1 VLRFAAW
8 TAALLTIEREV
19 DTMRGFVLALGTV
32 AAVLLFA
39 TALPAQLNPPNQM
52 GVTVGHMHLN
62 VHDVEAAK
70 KFFLDLG
77 GTAIK
82 SGPFE
87 GVKYPGAIFVF
98 TKADPSAG
106 MEDSTVNHI
115 GFLVKDGVA
124 LVAKM
129 KAQGA
134 KVVSNGT
141 DPQGRAYGGYIYSP
155 DGVKVEIIQRTTL
168 DVPIRF
174 DQIHFF
180 VADPGPKGG
189 TAWSELQQWYAK
201 EFGVKID
208 RAELTGPAP
217 GNLASAPMA
226 QSILSGVNFRFSKQ
240 DSKAEPT
247 KGRALDHIGFEIKNL
262 AAFCKK
268 LEADGIKMD
277 TPYSVREGGL
287 GLAFITDPMGTRIEL
302 NEGLDK
308 R

>member
-1 VLRFAAW
+1 
-8 TAALLTIEREV
+8 
-19 DTMRGFVLALGTV
+19 MRGLLCALGIV
-32 AAVLLFA
+32 AAVLFCA
-39 TALPAQLNPPNQM
+39 TGSPAQLNPPNDM

-70 KFFLDLG
+70 KFYLELG

-87 GVKYPGAIFVF
+87 AVKYPGVIFLF

-106 MEDSTVNHI
+106 TEGTTVNHI
-115 GFLVKDGVA
+115 GFVVKDGVA

-129 KAQGA
+129 KAEGV

-141 DPQGRAYGGYIYSP
+141 DPQGRVYGGYIYSP
-155 DGVKVEIIQRTTL
+155 DGVKIEIIQRTTL

-180 VADPGPKGG
+180 IADRNSNSGPNGG
-189 TAWSELQQWYAK
+189 AAWSELQRWYAK

-226 QSILSGVNFRFSKQ
+226 QSLLSGVNFRFSKQ

-262 AAFCKK
+262 EAFCKK
-268 LEADGIKMD
+268 LEADGIKLD
-277 TPYSVREGGL
+277 TAYSVREGGL

>member
-1 VLRFAAW
+1 VRAF
-8 TAALLTIEREV
+8 LLT
-19 DTMRGFVLALGTV
+19 LGVVVT
-32 AAVLLFA
+32 VLLSA
-39 TALPAQLNPPNQM
+39 TASPAQLNPPNDM

-70 KFFLDLG
+70 KFYLELG

-87 GVKYPGAIFVF
+87 GVKYPGAIFLF
-98 TKADPSAG
+98 TKADPTG
-106 MEDSTVNHI
+106 GTEGTTVNHI
-115 GFLVKDGVA
+115 GFLVKDGTA

-129 KAQGA
+129 KAEGV

-141 DPQGRAYGGYIYSP
+141 DPQGRIYGGYIYSP
-155 DGVKVEIIQRTTL
+155 DGVKIEIIQRTTL
-168 DVPIRF
+168 AVPIQF

-180 VADPGPKGG
+180 VADPGPSGG
-189 TAWSELQQWYAK
+189 SAWSELQRWYAK
-201 EFGVKID
+201 EFGVKIE

-226 QSILSGVNFRFSKQ
+226 QSNLSGVNFRFSKQ
-240 DSKAEPT
+240 DSKAAPT

-268 LEADGIKMD
+268 LEADGMKLD

-287 GLAFITDPMGTRIEL
+287 GLAFITDPMGTRIEM

>member
-1 VLRFAAW
+1 
-8 TAALLTIEREV
+8 
-19 DTMRGFVLALGTV
+19 MRGFLLTLGIVATVL
-32 AAVLLFA
+32 FSA
-39 TALPAQLNPPNQM
+39 TASLAQLNPPNDM

-70 KFFLDLG
+70 KFYLELG
-77 GTAIK
+77 GMPIK

-87 GVKYPGAIFVF
+87 GVKYPGAIFLL
-98 TKADPSAG
+98 TKADPSGG
-106 MEDSTVNHI
+106 MEGSTVNHI

-129 KAQGA
+129 QAEGM

-141 DPQGRAYGGYIYSP
+141 DPQGRIYGGYIYSP
-155 DGVKVEIIQRTTL
+155 DGVKIEIIQRTTL
-168 DVPIRF
+168 AIPIQF

-180 VADPGPKGG
+180 VADPGPNEGSG
-189 TAWSELQQWYAK
+189 WSELQRWYAK

-208 RAELTGPAP
+208 RAELTSPAP

-240 DSKAEPT
+240 ESKAVGT

-268 LEADGIKMD
+268 LEADGIKFD

-287 GLAFITDPMGTRIEL
+287 GLAFIADPMGTRIEL

>member
-1 VLRFAAW
+1 
-8 TAALLTIEREV
+8 
-19 DTMRGFVLALGTV
+19 MRAFSIALGILLSAG
-32 AAVLLFA
+32 AA
-39 TALPAQLNPPNQM
+39 PAQLNPPNDM
-52 GVTVGHMHLN
+52 GVTIGHMHLN
-62 VHDVEAAK
+62 VRDVEASK
-70 KFFLDLG
+70 KFYLELG
-77 GTAIK
+77 GVAIK

-87 GVKYPGAIFVF
+87 GIKYPGAIFLL
-98 TKADPSAG
+98 TKAEPTAG
-106 MEDSTVNHI
+106 MEGSTVNHI
-115 GFLVKDGVA
+115 GFLVKDGTA
-124 LVAKM
+124 LVDKM
-129 KAQGA
+129 QAEGV
-134 KVVSNGT
+134 KVVSNGR
-141 DPQGRAYGGYIYSP
+141 DPQGRIYGGYVYSP
-155 DGVKVEIIQRTTL
+155 DGVKIEIIQRATL

-189 TAWSELQQWYAK
+189 AAWSELQQWYAK

-240 DSKAEPT
+240 DSTAAPT

-262 AAFCKK
+262 AVFCKK
-268 LEADGIKMD
+268 LEADGIKLD

>member
-1 VLRFAAW
+1 
-8 TAALLTIEREV
+8 
-19 DTMRGFVLALGTV
+19 
-32 AAVLLFA
+32 
-39 TALPAQLNPPNQM
+39 
-52 GVTVGHMHLN
+52 
-62 VHDVEAAK
+62 
-70 KFFLDLG
+70 
-77 GTAIK
+77 
-82 SGPFE
+82 
-87 GVKYPGAIFVF
+87 
-98 TKADPSAG
+98 
-106 MEDSTVNHI
+106 
-115 GFLVKDGVA
+115 
-124 LVAKM
+124 M
-129 KAQGA
+129 KAQGVQ
-134 KVVSNGT
+134 VVSNGT
-141 DPQGRAYGGYIYSP
+141 DPQGRIYGGYVYSP

-180 VADPGPKGG
+180 VADPGSHGG
-189 TAWSELQQWYAK
+189 AGWSELQQWYAK

-240 DSKAEPT
+240 DSKAAPT

-262 AAFCKK
+262 AAFCKR
-268 LEADGIKMD
+268 LEADGIQLD

>member
-1 VLRFAAW
+1 MRAS
-8 TAALLTIEREV
+8 LLTFSLV
-19 DTMRGFVLALGTV
+19 V
-32 AAVLLFA
+32 AVLLSA
-39 TALPAQLNPPNQM
+39 ASSSAQLNPPNEV

-62 VHDVEAAK
+62 VHDVEVAK
-70 KFFLDLG
+70 KFFLELG

-87 GVKYPGAIFVF
+87 GVKYPGAIFLF

-106 MEDSTVNHI
+106 MEGSTVNHI

-129 KAQGA
+129 KVQGV

-141 DPQGRAYGGYIYSP
+141 DPQGRVYGGYVYSP
-155 DGVKVEIIQRTTL
+155 DGVKIEIIQRTTL

-180 VADPGPKGG
+180 IADRDSDAGPHGKGG
-189 TAWSELQQWYAK
+189 WSELQQWYSK

-240 DSKAEPT
+240 DSKAAPT

-268 LEADGIKMD
+268 LEADGIKLD

>member
-1 VLRFAAW
+1 MRAF
-8 TAALLTIEREV
+8 LLT
-19 DTMRGFVLALGTV
+19 LGAV
-32 AAVLLFA
+32 VAVLFCVIA
-39 TALPAQLNPPNQM
+39 SPAQLNPPNDM
-52 GVTVGHMHLN
+52 GVTIGHMHLN
-62 VHDVEAAK
+62 VRDVEAAK
-70 KFFLDLG
+70 KFYLELG

-87 GVKYPGAIFVF
+87 GVKYPGAIFLF

-106 MEDSTVNHI
+106 MEGSTVNHI

-124 LVAKM
+124 LVARM
-129 KAQGA
+129 KAEGV
-134 KVVSNGT
+134 KVVSNGA
-141 DPQGRAYGGYIYSP
+141 DAQGRVYGGYIYSP
-155 DGVKVEIIQRTTL
+155 DGVKIEIIQRTTL
-168 DVPIRF
+168 DLPIRF

-180 VADPGPKGG
+180 IADGASNGG
-189 TAWSELQQWYAK
+189 SGWSELQRWYAK

-268 LEADGIKMD
+268 LEADGIKLD
-277 TPYSVREGGL
+277 TPYSVREGSL

>member
-1 VLRFAAW
+1 
-8 TAALLTIEREV
+8 
-19 DTMRGFVLALGTV
+19 
-32 AAVLLFA
+32 
-39 TALPAQLNPPNQM
+39 
-52 GVTVGHMHLN
+52 
-62 VHDVEAAK
+62 
-70 KFFLDLG
+70 
-77 GTAIK
+77 
-82 SGPFE
+82 
-87 GVKYPGAIFVF
+87 
-98 TKADPSAG
+98 
-106 MEDSTVNHI
+106 
-115 GFLVKDGVA
+115 VKDGVA

-129 KAQGA
+129 QAEGM

-141 DPQGRAYGGYIYSP
+141 DPQGRVYGGYVYSP
-155 DGVKVEIIQRTTL
+155 DGVKIEIIQRTTL
-168 DVPIRF
+168 AVPIQF

-189 TAWSELQQWYAK
+189 AAWSELQQWYAK

-262 AAFCKK
+262 AAFCNK
-268 LEADGIKMD
+268 LEADGIKLD

>member
-1 VLRFAAW
+1 MRLG
-8 TAALLTIEREV
+8 LLTLGV
-19 DTMRGFVLALGTV
+19 VATVL
-32 AAVLLFA
+32 FPA
-39 TALPAQLNPPNQM
+39 TASQAQLNPPNDM
-52 GVTVGHMHLN
+52 GVTIGHMHLN

-70 KFFLDLG
+70 KFYVELG

-87 GVKYPGAIFVF
+87 GVKYPGAIFLF
-98 TKADPSAG
+98 TKADPSGG
-106 MEDSTVNHI
+106 MEGTSVNHI

-129 KAQGA
+129 QAQGV
-134 KVVSNGT
+134 KVVSNGQ
-141 DPQGRAYGGYIYSP
+141 DPQGRIYGGYLYSP
-155 DGVKVEIIQRTTL
+155 DGVKIEIIQQTTL
-168 DVPIRF
+168 ALPIQF

-180 VADPGPKGG
+180 VADPGPGG
-189 TAWSELQQWYAK
+189 GPAWSELQRWYAK

-226 QSILSGVNFRFSKQ
+226 QSLLSGVNFRFSKQ
-240 DSKAEPT
+240 DSKAAPT
-247 KGRALDHIGFEIKNL
+247 KGRALDHFGFEIRNL
-262 AAFCKK
+262 EAFCKK
-268 LEADGIKMD
+268 LEADGIKLD

>member
-1 VLRFAAW
+1 MRAS
-8 TAALLTIEREV
+8 LLT
-19 DTMRGFVLALGTV
+19 LGTAV
-32 AAVLLFA
+32 AVLFSVIA
-39 TALPAQLNPPNQM
+39 SPAQLNPPNDM
-52 GVTVGHMHLN
+52 GVTIGHMHLN
-62 VHDVEAAK
+62 VRDVEAAK
-70 KFFLDLG
+70 KFYLELG

-87 GVKYPGAIFVF
+87 GVKYPGATFLF

-106 MEDSTVNHI
+106 MEGSTVNHI

-129 KAQGA
+129 KAEGV
-134 KVVSNGT
+134 KVVGNGS
-141 DPQGRAYGGYIYSP
+141 DPQGRVYGGYIYSP
-155 DGVKVEIIQRTTL
+155 DGVKIEIIQRTTL
-168 DVPIRF
+168 DVPLRL

-180 VADPGPKGG
+180 VADGGPGGSSG
-189 TAWSELQQWYAK
+189 WSELQRWYAK

-208 RAELTGPAP
+208 RAELSGPAP

-262 AAFCKK
+262 GAFCKK
-268 LEADGIKMD
+268 LEADGIKLD
-277 TPYSVREGGL
+277 TPYSVREGNL
-287 GLAFITDPMGTRIEL
+287 GLAFVTDPMGTRIEL

>member
-1 VLRFAAW
+1 MRAF
-8 TAALLTIEREV
+8 LLT
-19 DTMRGFVLALGTV
+19 LGIV
-32 AAVLLFA
+32 AAVLFSA
-39 TALPAQLNPPNQM
+39 IAAPAQLNPPNDM

-62 VHDVEAAK
+62 VQDVEAAK
-70 KFFLDLG
+70 KFYLKLG

-87 GVKYPGAIFVF
+87 GVKYPGAIFLF

-106 MEDSTVNHI
+106 MEGSTVNHV

-124 LVAKM
+124 LVARM
-129 KAQGA
+129 KAEGV

-141 DPQGRAYGGYIYSP
+141 DPQGRVYGGYLYSP
-155 DGVKVEIIQRTTL
+155 DGVKIEIIQRTTL
-168 DVPIRF
+168 DVAIRF

-180 VADPGPKGG
+180 VADRVADRGPHGSSG
-189 TAWSELQQWYAK
+189 WSELQQWYAK
-201 EFGVKID
+201 EFGVKIE
-208 RAELTGPAP
+208 RAELTPPAP

-226 QSILSGVNFRFSKQ
+226 QSNLSGVNFRFSKQ
-240 DSKAEPT
+240 DAKAAPT

-262 AAFCKK
+262 SAFCKK
-268 LEADGIKMD
+268 LEADGIKFD
-277 TPYSVREGGL
+277 TPYSVREGNF

>member
-1 VLRFAAW
+1 
-8 TAALLTIEREV
+8 
-19 DTMRGFVLALGTV
+19 
-32 AAVLLFA
+32 
-39 TALPAQLNPPNQM
+39 
-52 GVTVGHMHLN
+52 LN

-70 KFFLDLG
+70 KFYLELG

-87 GVKYPGAIFVF
+87 GVKYPGAIFLF
-98 TKADPSAG
+98 SKADPSAG
-106 MEDSTVNHI
+106 MEGSTINHI

-124 LVAKM
+124 LVARM
-129 KAQGA
+129 KAEGV
-134 KVVSNGT
+134 KVVGNGT
-141 DPQGRAYGGYIYSP
+141 DAQGRVYGGYIYSP
-155 DGVKVEIIQRTTL
+155 DGVKIEIIQRTTL
-168 DVPIRF
+168 DLPIRF

-180 VADPGPKGG
+180 IADGG
-189 TAWSELQQWYAK
+189 SKESSGWSALQRWYAK

-268 LEADGIKMD
+268 LEADGIKLD

-287 GLAFITDPMGTRIEL
+287 GLAFVTDPMGTRIEL

>member
-1 VLRFAAW
+1 
-8 TAALLTIEREV
+8 
-19 DTMRGFVLALGTV
+19 MRGFLLTLGMV
-32 AAVLLFA
+32 A
-39 TALPAQLNPPNQM
+39 TALFSATASLAQLNPPNDM

-70 KFFLDLG
+70 KFYLELG

-87 GVKYPGAIFVF
+87 GVKYPGAIFLF
-98 TKADPSAG
+98 TKADPSG
-106 MEDSTVNHI
+106 GTEGSTINHI

-124 LVAKM
+124 LVSKM
-129 KAQGA
+129 KAEGM
-134 KVVSNGT
+134 KVAGNGT
-141 DPQGRAYGGYIYSP
+141 DPQGRIYGGYIYSP
-155 DGVKVEIIQRTTL
+155 DGVKIEIIQRTTL
-168 DVPIRF
+168 AVPIQF

-189 TAWSELQQWYAK
+189 SAWSELQQWYAK

-208 RAELTGPAP
+208 RAELTAPAP

-240 DSKAEPT
+240 DSKAAPT
-247 KGRALDHIGFEIKNL
+247 KGLALDHIGFEIKNL

-268 LEADGIKMD
+268 LEADGIKLD

>member
-1 VLRFAAW
+1 
-8 TAALLTIEREV
+8 
-19 DTMRGFVLALGTV
+19 MRGFLLTLGIVATVLFSASASL
-32 AAVLLFA
+32 
-39 TALPAQLNPPNQM
+39 AQLNPPNDM

-70 KFFLDLG
+70 KFYLELG

-87 GVKYPGAIFVF
+87 GVKYPGAIFLF
-98 TKADPSAG
+98 TKADPSGA
-106 MEDSTVNHI
+106 MEGSSVNHI
-115 GFLVKDGVA
+115 GFLVKDGTA

-129 KAQGA
+129 QAEGV
-134 KVVSNGT
+134 KVASNGT
-141 DPQGRAYGGYIYSP
+141 DPQGRIYGGYIYSP
-155 DGVKVEIIQRTTL
+155 DGFKVEIIERPTL
-168 DVPIRF
+168 AVPIQF
-174 DQIHFF
+174 DQVHFF

-189 TAWSELQQWYAK
+189 RAWSELQQWYAK
-201 EFGVKID
+201 EFGVKIQ

-226 QSILSGVNFRFSKQ
+226 QSNLSGVNFRFSKQ
-240 DSKAEPT
+240 DSKAVPT

-268 LEADGIKMD
+268 LEADGINFD

-287 GLAFITDPMGTRIEL
+287 GLAFITDPVGTRIEL

>member
-1 VLRFAAW
+1 MRAFF
-8 TAALLTIEREV
+8 LT
-19 DTMRGFVLALGTV
+19 LGTV
-32 AAVLLFA
+32 ATVLFLA
-39 TALPAQLNPPNQM
+39 IASPAQLNPPNDM

-70 KFFLDLG
+70 KFFLQIG

-87 GVKYPGAIFVF
+87 GVKYPGVIFLF
-98 TKADPSAG
+98 TKADPSG
-106 MEDSTVNHI
+106 GTEGSTVNHI
-115 GFLVKDGVA
+115 GFLVKDGTA
-124 LVAKM
+124 LVARM
-129 KAQGA
+129 QAEGV
-134 KVVSNGT
+134 KVVSNGR
-141 DPQGRAYGGYIYSP
+141 DPQGRIYGGYIYSP
-155 DGVKVEIIQRTTL
+155 DGLKIEIIERAAL
-168 DVPIRF
+168 AVPVQF
-174 DQIHFF
+174 DQVHLF
-180 VADPGPKGG
+180 VADPGPNGG
-189 TAWSELQQWYAK
+189 SAWSELQRWYAK
-201 EFGVKID
+201 EFGVKIE

-226 QSILSGVNFRFSKQ
+226 QSNLTGVNFRFSKQ
-240 DSKAEPT
+240 DSKAAPT

-268 LEADGIKMD
+268 LEADGIKLD

>member
-1 VLRFAAW
+1 
-8 TAALLTIEREV
+8 
-19 DTMRGFVLALGTV
+19 M
-32 AAVLLFA
+32 
-39 TALPAQLNPPNQM
+39 
-52 GVTVGHMHLN
+52 
-62 VHDVEAAK
+62 
-70 KFFLDLG
+70 
-77 GTAIK
+77 
-82 SGPFE
+82 
-87 GVKYPGAIFVF
+87 KYPGAIFLF

-106 MEDSTVNHI
+106 MEGSTVNHI

-129 KAQGA
+129 KAAGA

-141 DPQGRAYGGYIYSP
+141 DPQGRAYGGYLYSP

-180 VADPGPKGG
+180 VADPGPQGG

-208 RAELTGPAP
+208 RAQLTGPAP

-268 LEADGIKMD
+268 LEADGIRMD

>member
-1 VLRFAAW
+1 
-8 TAALLTIEREV
+8 
-19 DTMRGFVLALGTV
+19 MRGFLLTLGIVATVL
-32 AAVLLFA
+32 FSA
-39 TALPAQLNPPNQM
+39 TGSLAQLNPPNDM

-70 KFFLDLG
+70 KFYVELG

-87 GVKYPGAIFVF
+87 GVKYPGAIFLF
-98 TKADPSAG
+98 TKADPSGGTEGA
-106 MEDSTVNHI
+106 TINHI

-124 LVAKM
+124 LVSKM
-129 KAQGA
+129 KAEGM
-134 KVVSNGT
+134 KVAGNGT
-141 DPQGRAYGGYIYSP
+141 DPQGRVYGGYIYSP
-155 DGVKVEIIQRTTL
+155 DGVKIEIIQRTAL
-168 DVPIRF
+168 AVPIQF

-189 TAWSELQQWYAK
+189 SAWSELQQWYAK

-208 RAELTGPAP
+208 RAELTAPAP

-240 DSKAEPT
+240 DSKAAPT
-247 KGRALDHIGFEIKNL
+247 KGLALDHIGFEIKNL
-262 AAFCKK
+262 AAFCTK
-268 LEADGIKMD
+268 LEADGIKLD

>member
-1 VLRFAAW
+1 
-8 TAALLTIEREV
+8 
-19 DTMRGFVLALGTV
+19 MRGFLLTLGTV
-32 AAVLLFA
+32 ATVLFSA
-39 TALPAQLNPPNQM
+39 TASPAQLNPPNEI
-52 GVTVGHMHLN
+52 GVTIGHVHLN

-70 KFFLDLG
+70 KFYLQLG

-87 GVKYPGAIFVF
+87 GVKYPGAIFLF
-98 TKADPSAG
+98 TKADPSGG
-106 MEDSTVNHI
+106 MEGSTVNHI

-129 KAQGA
+129 QAEGV

-141 DPQGRAYGGYIYSP
+141 DPQGRIYGGYIYSP
-155 DGVKVEIIQRTTL
+155 DGVKIEIIQRTTL
-168 DVPIRF
+168 GVPIQF
-174 DQIHFF
+174 DQVHFF
-180 VADPGPKGG
+180 VADPGPNGG
-189 TAWSELQQWYAK
+189 SGWSELQRWYAK

-217 GNLASAPMA
+217 GNQASAPMA
-226 QSILSGVNFRFSKQ
+226 QSNLSGVNFRFSKQ
-240 DSKAEPT
+240 DSKAAPT
-247 KGRALDHIGFEIKNL
+247 KGLALDHIGFEIKNL

-268 LEADGIKMD
+268 LEADGIKLD

>member
-1 VLRFAAW
+1 MRAS
-8 TAALLTIEREV
+8 LL
-19 DTMRGFVLALGTV
+19 GLGIL
-32 AAVLLFA
+32 AAVLLVV
-39 TALPAQLNPPNQM
+39 TSLPAQLNPPNEM

-62 VHDVEAAK
+62 VHDVEVAK
-70 KFFLDLG
+70 KFFLELG

-87 GVKYPGAIFVF
+87 GVKYPGAIFLF
-98 TKADPSAG
+98 TKADPSG
-106 MEDSTVNHI
+106 GTESSTVNHI

-129 KAQGA
+129 KAEGV

-141 DPQGRAYGGYIYSP
+141 DPQGRVYGGYIYSP
-155 DGVKVEIIQRTTL
+155 DGVKIEIIQRTTL
-168 DVPIRF
+168 DSPIRF

-180 VADPGPKGG
+180 IADRASDGG
-189 TAWSELQQWYAK
+189 GHGTAAWSELQAWYAK

-226 QSILSGVNFRFSKQ
+226 QSILSDVNFRFSKQ

-247 KGRALDHIGFEIKNL
+247 KGRALDHIVLEIKNL

-268 LEADGIKMD
+268 LDADGIKLD
-277 TPYSVREGGL
+277 TPYSIREGGL

>member
-1 VLRFAAW
+1 MRAF
-8 TAALLTIEREV
+8 LLT
-19 DTMRGFVLALGTV
+19 LAIV
-32 AAVLLFA
+32 AAVLFSA
-39 TALPAQLNPPNQM
+39 MASPAQLNPPNDM
-52 GVTVGHMHLN
+52 GVTIGHMHLN
-62 VHDVEAAK
+62 VHDVEAAQR
-70 KFFLDLG
+70 FYLELG

-87 GVKYPGAIFVF
+87 GVKYPGAIFLF

-106 MEDSTVNHI
+106 MEGSTVNHI

-124 LVAKM
+124 LVARM
-129 KAQGA
+129 KAEGV

-141 DPQGRAYGGYIYSP
+141 DPQGRVYGGYIYSP
-155 DGVKVEIIQRTTL
+155 DGVKIEIIQRTTL

-180 VADPGPKGG
+180 ISDSGANGG
-189 TAWSELQQWYAK
+189 SGWSELQRWYAK
-201 EFGVKID
+201 EFGVRID
-208 RAELTGPAP
+208 RAELTPPAP

-262 AAFCKK
+262 ATFCKK
-268 LEADGIKMD
+268 LEADGIKLD
-277 TPYSVREGGL
+277 TPYSVREGNL
-287 GLAFITDPMGTRIEL
+287 GLAFIADPMGTRIEL

>member
-1 VLRFAAW
+1 
-8 TAALLTIEREV
+8 
-19 DTMRGFVLALGTV
+19 MRGLLRALGIVT
-32 AAVLLFA
+32 AILFCA
-39 TALPAQLNPPNQM
+39 TGSPAQLNPPNDM

-70 KFFLDLG
+70 KFYLELG

-87 GVKYPGAIFVF
+87 AVKYPGVIFLF

-106 MEDSTVNHI
+106 TEGTTVNHI
-115 GFLVKDGVA
+115 GFVVKDGVA

-129 KAQGA
+129 KAEGV

-141 DPQGRAYGGYIYSP
+141 DPQGRVYGGYIYSP
-155 DGVKVEIIQRTTL
+155 DGVKIEIIQRTTL

-180 VADPGPKGG
+180 IADRNSNSGPNGG
-189 TAWSELQQWYAK
+189 AAWSELQRWYAK

-262 AAFCKK
+262 EAFCKK
-268 LEADGIKMD
+268 LEADGIKLD
-277 TPYSVREGGL
+277 TAYSVREGGL

>member
-1 VLRFAAW
+1 
-8 TAALLTIEREV
+8 
-19 DTMRGFVLALGTV
+19 MRGFFLTLGIV
-32 AAVLLFA
+32 AATVLFSA
-39 TALPAQLNPPNQM
+39 TASLAQLNPPNDM

-70 KFFLDLG
+70 KFYLELG
-77 GTAIK
+77 GMAIK

-87 GVKYPGAIFVF
+87 GVKYPGAIFLF
-98 TKADPSAG
+98 TKADPSGG
-106 MEDSTVNHI
+106 MEGSTVNHI

-129 KAQGA
+129 QAEGM

-141 DPQGRAYGGYIYSP
+141 DPQGRIYGGYIYSP
-155 DGVKVEIIQRTTL
+155 DGVKIEIIQRTTL
-168 DVPIRF
+168 AVPIQF

-180 VADPGPKGG
+180 VADPGPNGSG
-189 TAWSELQQWYAK
+189 WSELQRWYAK

-208 RAELTGPAP
+208 RAELSNPAP

-240 DSKAEPT
+240 ESKAVGT

-268 LEADGIKMD
+268 LEADGIKFD

-287 GLAFITDPMGTRIEL
+287 GLAFIADPMGTRIEL

>member
-1 VLRFAAW
+1 MKGVLC
-8 TAALLTIEREV
+8 TIV
-19 DTMRGFVLALGTV
+19 VCT
-32 AAVLLFA
+32 AVLVSA
-39 TALPAQLNPPNQM
+39 ASSRAQLNPPNEM

-62 VHDVEAAK
+62 VRDVDAAK
-70 KFFLDLG
+70 KFFLELG

-87 GVKYPGAIFVF
+87 AVKYPGAIFLF

-106 MEDSTVNHI
+106 MEGSTVNHI

-124 LVAKM
+124 LVARM

-141 DPQGRAYGGYIYSP
+141 DPQGRVYGGYVYSP

-180 VADPGPKGG
+180 VADPGPSGG
-189 TAWSELQQWYAK
+189 AGWSELQKWYAK
-201 EFGVKID
+201 EFGVRID

-226 QSILSGVNFRFSKQ
+226 QSLLSGVNFRFSKQ
-240 DSKAEPT
+240 DSKAGPT
-247 KGRALDHIGFEIKNL
+247 KGRALDISVSKSRISPRFARNWKPTGSSSIRLIACAK
-262 AAFCKK
+262 
-268 LEADGIKMD
+268 ADWGW
-277 TPYSVREGGL
+277 PSS
-287 GLAFITDPMGTRIEL
+287 PTRWA
-302 NEGLDK
+302 
-308 R
+308 RASS

>member
-1 VLRFAAW
+1 
-8 TAALLTIEREV
+8 
-19 DTMRGFVLALGTV
+19 MRGCLLALELVGTV
-32 AAVLLFA
+32 LFFS
-39 TALPAQLNPPNQM
+39 TASAAQLNPPNEM

-70 KFFLDLG
+70 KFYLGLG

-87 GVKYPGAIFVF
+87 GVKYPGAILLF
-98 TKADPSAG
+98 TKADPSDG
-106 MEDSTVNHI
+106 MEGTTVNHI

-129 KAQGA
+129 KAQGV
-134 KVVSNGT
+134 KVVGNGT
-141 DPQGRAYGGYIYSP
+141 DPQGQVYGGYIYSP
-155 DGVKVEIIQRTTL
+155 DGVKIEIIQRTTL
-168 DVPIRF
+168 EVPIRF

-180 VADPGPKGG
+180 VADGG
-189 TAWSELQQWYAK
+189 SRGGSGWSELQRWYAQ
-201 EFGVKID
+201 EFGVRID

-226 QSILSGVNFRFSKQ
+226 QSILAGVNFRFSKQ
-240 DSKAEPT
+240 DSTVAPT

-262 AAFCKK
+262 EAFCKR
-268 LEADGIKMD
+268 LEADGIKLD
-277 TPYSVREGGL
+277 TPYSLREGGL
-287 GLAFITDPMGTRIEL
+287 GLAFITDPKGTRIEL

-308 R
+308 P

>member
-1 VLRFAAW
+1 MRAF
-8 TAALLTIEREV
+8 LLT
-19 DTMRGFVLALGTV
+19 LGTV
-32 AAVLLFA
+32 VAVLFCA
-39 TALPAQLNPPNQM
+39 IASPAQLNPPNDM
-52 GVTVGHMHLN
+52 GVTIGHMHLN
-62 VHDVEAAK
+62 VRDVEAAK
-70 KFFLDLG
+70 KFYLELG

-87 GVKYPGAIFVF
+87 GVKYPGAIFLF

-106 MEDSTVNHI
+106 MEGSTVNHI

-124 LVAKM
+124 LVARM
-129 KAQGA
+129 KAEGV
-134 KVVSNGT
+134 KVVSNGA
-141 DPQGRAYGGYIYSP
+141 DAQGRVYGGYIYSP
-155 DGVKVEIIQRTTL
+155 DGVKIEIIQRTTL
-168 DVPIRF
+168 DLPIRF

-180 VADPGPKGG
+180 IADGASNGG
-189 TAWSELQQWYAK
+189 SGWSELQRWYAK

-268 LEADGIKMD
+268 LEADGIKLD

>member
-1 VLRFAAW
+1 MRRRGSDLRIARDDESFGHQSAD
-8 TAALLTIEREV
+8 
-19 DTMRGFVLALGTV
+19 DTGLAG
-32 AAVLLFA
+32 ARD
-39 TALPAQLNPPNQM
+39 
-52 GVTVGHMHLN
+52 VTSLQQR
-62 VHDVEAAK
+62 
-70 KFFLDLG
+70 
-77 GTAIK
+77 AIPDHVW
-82 SGPFE
+82 S
-87 GVKYPGAIFVF
+87 
-98 TKADPSAG
+98 
-106 MEDSTVNHI
+106 HI

-129 KAQGA
+129 QADGM

-141 DPQGRAYGGYIYSP
+141 DPQGRIYGGYIYSP
-155 DGVKVEIIQRTTL
+155 DGVKIEIIQRTTL
-168 DVPIRF
+168 ALPIQF

-180 VADPGPKGG
+180 IADPGPNGG
-189 TAWSELQQWYAK
+189 SSWSELQRWYAK

-217 GNLASAPMA
+217 GNQASAPMA
-226 QSILSGVNFRFSKQ
+226 QSILTGVNFRFSKQ
-240 DSKAEPT
+240 ESKAVDT

-268 LEADGIKMD
+268 LEADGIKFD

-302 NEGLDK
+302 NEGLNK